1 MHNCIIT
8 TYRVKYRK
16 RNKYK
21 YAKRI
26 KFLAFENFQFLNFIP
41 IFWLDF
47 GPEGKKEKKKTLSQQ
62 IIIPE
67 DPLRCFLFAEWHI
80 SDCRLFALPTRTP
93 SQPRVVAFEQVYSPH
108 RPLSLAKIQS
118 WHKHMVVIIDSWFS
132 TRGVLAPST
141 LWLRVSRKRN
151 ACT

>member
-41 IFWLDF
+41 IF
-47 GPEGKKEKKKTLSQQ
+47 
-62 IIIPE
+62 
-67 DPLRCFLFAEWHI
+67 
-80 SDCRLFALPTRTP
+80 
-93 SQPRVVAFEQVYSPH
+93 
-108 RPLSLAKIQS
+108 
-118 WHKHMVVIIDSWFS
+118 
-132 TRGVLAPST
+132 
-141 LWLRVSRKRN
+141 
-151 ACT
+151 